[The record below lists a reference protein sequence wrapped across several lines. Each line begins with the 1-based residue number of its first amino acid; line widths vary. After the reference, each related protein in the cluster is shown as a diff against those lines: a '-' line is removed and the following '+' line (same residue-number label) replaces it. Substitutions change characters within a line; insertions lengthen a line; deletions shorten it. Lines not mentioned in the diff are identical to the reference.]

1 MKQGE
6 KWIIS
11 LIVWHAFLIGCT
23 SFFLA
28 ASGYPNR
35 PIEMVIPFPPGGVVE
50 IVERPFK
57 DKVAKIL
64 GQPAVISFTAG
75 AGGPITSS
83 ERK

>member
-1 MKQGE
+1 MDHFPNRLACLSN
-6 KWIIS
+6 W
-11 LIVWHAFLIGCT
+11 LYF
-23 SFFLA
+23 FFLA